1 MYDNQHKGIAYYTK
15 CISNMVSKAINEQI
29 TSQDLT
35 KAQFDVMLFVIE
47 NYRNNNP
54 IKQRDIENF
63 FHISNPTVSGLLT
76 RLEIKNLIQRVQ
88 KAEDMRI
95 RYIVPTE
102 EAISLAERGK
112 DLIDNL
118 EAELIQDIPEED
130 IEKTRETLQKILV
143 NLMKERGAECDSNS
157 CCAD

>member
-1 MYDNQHKGIAYYTK
+1 MYKNKGIAYYTK
-15 CISNMVSKAINEQI
+15 CISNQVSKVMNEQI
-29 TSQDLT
+29 TSEGLT

-47 NYRNNNP
+47 NYRRNNP

-88 KAEDMRI
+88 KREDMRI
-95 RYIVPTE
+95 RYIVPTDA
-102 EAISLAERGK
+102 AISLAERGK
-112 DLIDNL
+112 ALIEDL
-118 EAELIQDIPEED
+118 EAELISGISEED
-130 IEKTRETLQKILV
+130 VKVTEETLQKILT
-143 NLMKERGAECDSNS
+143 NLMKQRGEECDPDA